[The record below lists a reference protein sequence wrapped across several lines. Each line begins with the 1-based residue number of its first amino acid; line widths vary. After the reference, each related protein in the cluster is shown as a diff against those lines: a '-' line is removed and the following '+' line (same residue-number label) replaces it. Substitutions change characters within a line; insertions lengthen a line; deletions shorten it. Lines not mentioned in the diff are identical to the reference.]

1 MDDRSIWYG
10 HPMTDTTNDH
20 EMQTATPDKTRPD
33 EIKSTRTRRTPA
45 RSDWPKVVTQTDR
58 IVFEEDNRTVNTADI
73 DAAHAYGLKMQRM
86 YLESLPVPYRIKS
99 MEGTH
104 NYGWEAHSGTATA

>member
-10 HPMTDTTNDH
+10 SVMSDKTQDN
-20 EMQTATPDKTRPD
+20 EMQTTTSDAIRPD
-33 EIKSTRTRRTPA
+33 EIKPPRTRRAPA
-45 RSDWPKVVTQTDR
+45 RSDWPKVVTQVDR
-58 IVFEEDNRTVNTADI
+58 IVFEEDNRTVNTADL
-73 DAAHAYGLKMQRM
+73 DAAHAYGLKMERM

-99 MEGTH
+99 MEGSH